1 MACDCRGGRRVGAS
15 TSSGATVQGYE
26 YTAPDGVTVKP
37 FLIYLEA
44 KKEQRRNGGGTIK
57 TIVSGA

>member
-1 MACDCRGGRRVGAS
+1 MACSCRGGQRVGAS
-15 TSSGATVQGYE
+15 VSSGATVQGYE
-26 YTAPDGVTVKP
+26 YTAPDRTVKT